1 MTQLQAKQSQ
11 GLTSNHSF
19 PEGTVVKNP
28 PANAGA
34 AEDLGLIPGSERA
47 PAGGNGNPLQ
57 YSCLEMSVDRKA
69 WRATVHESLRV
80 KHN

>member
-11 GLTSNHSF
+11 GLMSKHGF

-34 AEDLGLIPGSERA
+34 AGDLGLIPGSGRA
-47 PAGGNGNPLQ
+47 PAGGNGNSLQ
-57 YSCLEMSVDRKA
+57 YSCLKMSVDRKA
-69 WRATVHESLRV
+69 WRATVHGS
-80 KHN
+80 HNE